1 MMSKSNDD
9 YSEIL
14 AMACAFTCISARRKA
29 ADAKRPP
36 SHLHL

>member
-1 MMSKSNDD
+1 MMSESNDD

-14 AMACAFTCISARRKA
+14 AMACAFTCISAKRKA